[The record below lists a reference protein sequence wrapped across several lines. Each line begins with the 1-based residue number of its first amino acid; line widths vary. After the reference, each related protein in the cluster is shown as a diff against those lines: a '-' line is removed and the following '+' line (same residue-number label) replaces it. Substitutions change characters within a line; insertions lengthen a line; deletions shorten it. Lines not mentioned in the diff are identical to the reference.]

1 MRIAKRERVLP
12 ISIYEIDP
20 NEDVRFR
27 IDHDDV
33 EVASSTAPLGAV
45 AEYSTGAFDTRGYQR
60 ITGIVF
66 ADEDGTLFVE
76 HSNDG
81 ANWDDVSQISYF
93 ANDTA
98 SFEFEPRGAG
108 CRIRFANGAAPQ
120 TVFRISILGAY

>member
-27 IDHDDV
+27 LDHNDV
-33 EVASSTAPLGAV
+33 EIARSAAPLGAV
-45 AEYSTGAFDTRGYQR
+45 AEYNTGAFDTRGYQR
-60 ITGIVF
+60 ITGIVI
-66 ADEDGTLFVE
+66 ADQDGTLFVE

-81 ANWDDVSQISYF
+81 TNWDSVSQTSYF

-98 SFEFEPRGAG
+98 SFAFEPRGPS
-108 CRIRFANGAAPQ
+108 CRIRFVNGSTPQ
-120 TVFRISILGAY
+120 TTFRISVLGAY